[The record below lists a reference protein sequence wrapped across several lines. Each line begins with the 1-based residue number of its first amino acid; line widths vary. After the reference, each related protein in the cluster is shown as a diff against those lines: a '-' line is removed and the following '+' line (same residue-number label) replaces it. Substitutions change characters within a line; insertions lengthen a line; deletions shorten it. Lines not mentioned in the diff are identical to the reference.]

1 MKIKYKNTPGND
13 CNIFVLNQIVSYAL
27 GILFS
32 LSLHLG
38 LEPVKLKLPFL
49 LKMGKWTSMA

>member
-49 LKMGKWTSMA
+49 LKMGK